1 MTLKEGKYYNPNL
14 LKGGAVFNISNKKMS
29 PLKCHSLDCVPNVFK
44 FLGVTDKETS
54 KFLAS
59 LYKKGIP
66 DHILYH
72 FLNEEFKKKH
82 LGETIYTIKD
92 GQYRRFTEI
101 ESILELKNM
110 EEYAKSIIK
119 NNTALMGIVVYI
131 HSEIRHLMVVA
142 NIDND
147 IYLLDPQSNLTFN
160 ISQFVRENNYPKEL
174 LRYIK
179 PIIKI
184 SVIINISTE
193 YESKYTK
200 PFFSELLKYSLLHG
214 QNKDAPLD
222 MNKLKIGHKY
232 QIIPNNK
239 QGPILFG
246 TFNSFVD
253 GFPIF
258 YIKGKRESIP
268 KENKFVEFV
277 SRSAP
282 TRSKSKSKSKSIT
295 KFLHVTQLEPGEKYQ
310 LIPHDKTETPLVGIF
325 HLIEEGFAIF
335 DIDTIREEINPSEYQ
350 FVKVTKKKLHSYR
363 NTIRSKTSRRNTS
376 RRNTMSAP

>member
-1 MTLKEGKYYNPNL
+1 MTLKDGKYCNSNV

-66 DHILYH
+66 DHVVYR
-72 FLNEEFKKKH
+72 FLNEEFKKYH
-82 LGETIYTIKD
+82 LDENIYTIKD
-92 GQYRRFTEI
+92 GEYRRFTEI

-110 EEYAKSIIK
+110 EKYAKSIIK

-131 HSEIRHLMVVA
+131 QSKPRHLMVVA

-147 IYLLDPQSNLTFN
+147 IYLLDPQLNLTFN
-160 ISQFVRENNYPKEL
+160 ISQFVRENNYTKEL

-214 QNKDAPLD
+214 QNKENNYVDKS
-222 MNKLKIGHKY
+222 KLKTGYKY
-232 QIIPNNK
+232 QIIHNNNS
-239 QGPILFG
+239 ILFG
-246 TFNSFVD
+246 TFHSFVD

-258 YIKGKRESIP
+258 YIKGELESIVP
-268 KENKFVEFV
+268 ETHKFVEFV

-282 TRSKSKSKSKSIT
+282 HKSKSKSKSKSKT
-295 KFLHVTQLEPGEKYQ
+295 KYLHVTQLELGKKYQ
-310 LIPHDKTETPLVGIF
+310 LIPHNKKETPLVGTF

-335 DIDTIREEINPSEYQ
+335 DIDTIREEINPNDYL
-350 FVKVTKKKLHSYR
+350 FAKLTKKSHS
-363 NTIRSKTSRRNTS
+363 SRKA
-376 RRNTMSAP
+376 MSAS

>member
-1 MTLKEGKYYNPNL
+1 MALKESKYSNSNV
-14 LKGGAVFNISNKKMS
+14 LKGGAVFNITNKKMS

-44 FLGVTDKETS
+44 FLGITNKETS

-66 DHILYH
+66 HHIVYR

-82 LGETIYTIKD
+82 LDETIYTIKD

-101 ESILELKNM
+101 ECILELKNM

-119 NNTALMGIVVYI
+119 INTALMGIVVYI
-131 HSEIRHLMVVA
+131 HSEIHHLMVVA

-147 IYLLDPQSNLTFN
+147 IYLLDPQLNLTFN

-222 MNKLKIGHKY
+222 MNKLKIGYKY

-246 TFNSFVD
+246 TFHSFVD
-253 GFPIF
+253 GVPIF
-258 YIKGKRESIP
+258 YIKGELQSIVSQ
-268 KENKFVEFV
+268 KHKFVEFV

-295 KFLHVTQLEPGEKYQ
+295 KFLDVTQLEPGEKYQ
-310 LIPHDKTETPLVGIF
+310 LIPYNKKETPLVGIF

-350 FVKVTKKKLHSYR
+350 FIKVTKKKLYSHR
-363 NTIRSKTSRRNTS
+363 NTIP
-376 RRNTMSAP
+376 RNTMSAP